1 MPDIRTCLIGPA
13 RTPKHPEAKTPAL
26 RLLKPPKRW
35 SSNQA
40 LTFLPSGGMGMGTMW
55 CSVHSST
62 PRHQDIK
69 VAALPGASQSM
80 PQSKPYAPQVAGL
93 GLIPTK
99 SLDDPITSVF
109 LALFLVGAI
118 AHLVILRVNLRRGKK
133 FLMSGLLFGFC
144 MARIVT
150 CTMRLVWTSNIT
162 DVSIAIAAQIF
173 VAAGVILLFMINLI
187 FTQRV
192 LRASHP
198 DWAWT
203 KAFSL
208 TFKLYYVSI
217 VLMLIA
223 LIFCTVQ
230 SFYTLDSN
238 IRRIDRDV
246 QLVGSTY
253 FAATAFL
260 PLPLLALSFLLP
272 GPGVEK
278 FGEGRF
284 RTKIY
289 ILLFSSFIL
298 AFGAAFRAG
307 IAYVPRPRNDP
318 AWYHSKACFYVF
330 NFTIEIMVVAL
341 FAVIRVDKRFHVPD
355 GSRGPG
361 DYAGRKGRGG
371 NTWTEEEN
379 VDAPEHQMGFLD
391 RINTEEET
399 FGFEIQSGVYAEMR
413 REARVVEIE
422 RPKGLGGKMD
432 LRFSQVPT
440 LRLMS
445 QVPTL
450 RPMSMT
456 IDAPAS
462 ITKMEEPIT
471 KSDPLLH

>member
-1 MPDIRTCLIGPA
+1 M
-13 RTPKHPEAKTPAL
+13 
-26 RLLKPPKRW
+26 
-35 SSNQA
+35 
-40 LTFLPSGGMGMGTMW
+40 
-55 CSVHSST
+55 
-62 PRHQDIK
+62 
-69 VAALPGASQSM
+69 AALPGASQSM

-99 SLDDPITSVF
+99 SLDDPITSIF

-118 AHLVILRVNLRRGKK
+118 AHLLILRVNLSRGKK
-133 FLMSGLLFGFC
+133 FLMSGLLFAFC

-162 DVSIAIAAQIF
+162 NVSIAIAAQIF
-173 VAAGVILLFMINLI
+173 VAAGVILLFIINLI

-198 DWAWT
+198 TWAWT

-272 GPGVEK
+272 RPGVEK

-298 AFGAAFRAG
+298 ALGAAFRAG

-330 NFTIEIMVVAL
+330 NFTIEIIVVAL

-371 NTWTEEEN
+371 NMWTEEEN
-379 VDAPEHQMGFLD
+379 VDASEHQRGFLD

-399 FGFEIQSGVYAEMR
+399 FGFEIQSGVYAEVR
-413 REARVVEIE
+413 RETRIVEIE

-432 LRFSQVPT
+432 VRFSQVPT
-440 LRLMS
+440 LRLMN

-450 RPMSMT
+450 RPTSET

-471 KSDPLLH
+471 KSDISLH